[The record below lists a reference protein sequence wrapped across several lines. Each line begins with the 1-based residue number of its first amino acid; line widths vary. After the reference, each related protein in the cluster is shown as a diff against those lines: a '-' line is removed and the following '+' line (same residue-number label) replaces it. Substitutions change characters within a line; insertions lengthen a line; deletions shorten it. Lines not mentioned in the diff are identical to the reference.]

1 MMANN
6 HVHAGFVRN
15 RRFLVAVSVGLA
27 CVKLLDLNFTQVSV
41 LGNQAVIHNQAL
53 VGVLEWI
60 LLGWA
65 LAQYTVWFN
74 DVGAARE
81 LREAITDHC
90 ERSLGERVA
99 REPIPKRI
107 KAAAFQDLVNQE
119 PAVAALPAEQLKFQ
133 PTYKEMHGDGLN
145 RDRAADIEAVAFFR
159 LPEQRGEFHSARHRF
174 ERVIT
179 PEEWDSQ
186 WKVSR
191 RAVLF
196 RSRFLLE
203 YFAPFC
209 LALLPIVITA
219 GPILIRAVHQFT
231 ALR

>member
-1 MMANN
+1 MTTD

-27 CVKLLDLNFTQVSV
+27 CVQLLDLNFTQVSV
-41 LGNQAVIHNQAL
+41 LGNQALIHNQAL

-60 LLGWA
+60 LLVWA

-81 LREAITDHC
+81 LRQAISDHC

-99 REPIPKRI
+99 REPIPDWTRNDVINHLKS
-107 KAAAFQDLVNQE
+107 NQS
-119 PAVAALPAEQLKFQ
+119 VAQALPEDQLKFRASYMQ
-133 PTYKEMHGDGLN
+133 MHGDGKIIE
-145 RDRAADIEAVAFFR
+145 RAADIEVMAILR
-159 LPEQRGEFHSARHRF
+159 LPHQRGEVQSPKWRF

-179 PEEWDSQ
+179 ADEWDNQ

-191 RAVLF
+191 RAVLI
-196 RSRFLLE
+196 RSRFIPE
-203 YFAPFC
+203 YFAPFA
-209 LALLPIVITA
+209 LALVPVVITA
-219 GPILIRAVHQFT
+219 GPVVIRTTRQLIGAI
-231 ALR
+231 